1 MVTYVVRDTLEPPA
15 ELVLRDQIYR
25 LRNRVFNG
33 RLKWEVDTEAGR
45 ERDEFDDIP
54 QVYACTLDQYDRV
67 VGTWRLLPTTGPYML
82 RDVFPDLLHGHDA
95 PCSPNVWEVS
105 RFAVAAHEDS
115 WSAAEEVAI
124 MRELVTAL
132 FRFGHENGISR
143 IVAVTDLRFERLL
156 GRCGLSTTRYGPP
169 VDCGVTKAVAG
180 YADVEPAYI
189 ETQIIAAERGLPED
203 PAERRAVA

>member
-25 LRNRVFNG
+25 LRHRVFNG
-33 RLKWEVDTEAGR
+33 RLNWEVNDEAGR
-45 ERDEFDDIP
+45 ERDEFDELP

-82 RDVFPDLLHGHDA
+82 RDVFPELLHGQEA
-95 PCSPNVWEVS
+95 PCHHNVWEVS

-132 FRFGHENGISR
+132 FRFGHENGITR

-156 GRCGLSTTRYGPP
+156 GRCGLTTKRYGPP
-169 VDCGVTKAVAG
+169 QDFGVTKAVAG
-180 YADVEPAYI
+180 WADVEPAYMA
-189 ETQIIAAERGLPED
+189 TQIYAAERDLPD
-203 PAERRAVA
+203 HAPDRRAVA